1 MKKRNLYIIA
11 GANGSGKT
19 TFARVFL
26 PKYAKCNRFVN
37 PDLIA
42 QGLSPFDPQH
52 VALRAG
58 RLVLE
63 QIHRYMADGLDFAF
77 ESTLSGKTYQAV
89 IRTARRRGYR
99 VHIFFLWIPSPT
111 LALARIADR
120 VAEGGHDVPERDVRR
135 RFRRTLNNLV
145 TEYRALADAVFFF
158 DNSGP
163 EPFLIF
169 KEQDGR
175 ISIRDKERYTLVMKG
190 WER

>member
-1 MKKRNLYIIA
+1 
-11 GANGSGKT
+11 
-19 TFARVFL
+19 
-26 PKYAKCNRFVN
+26 
-37 PDLIA
+37 
-42 QGLSPFDPQH
+42 
-52 VALRAG
+52 
-58 RLVLE
+58 
-63 QIHRYMADGLDFAF
+63 MADGLDFAF

-99 VHIFFLWIPSPT
+99 VHIFFLWTPSPT

-135 RFRRTLNNLV
+135 RFRRTLTNLV
-145 TEYRALADAVFFF
+145 TEYRALADAIFFF

>member
-89 IRTARRRGYR
+89 SARLGEEDTAFTSSSSGFRLPRLR
-99 VHIFFLWIPSPT
+99 LPESPIAWLRAGT
-111 LALARIADR
+111 TCRNGTCGDASAAR
-120 VAEGGHDVPERDVRR
+120 
-135 RFRRTLNNLV
+135 
-145 TEYRALADAVFFF
+145 
-158 DNSGP
+158 
-163 EPFLIF
+163 
-169 KEQDGR
+169 
-175 ISIRDKERYTLVMKG
+175 
-190 WER
+190 